1 MKKEQLFEALS
12 EVGDD
17 LVLMAEQMRFVSP
30 WRKWAQTAA
39 ILAVVVCFGVLVLPY
54 FPVGCGS
61 TQETAAMLTTDS
73 AVEETE
79 EYVAEESAVCEEEF
93 DECKEETPCEC
104 VDEIKVP
111 DLSVSDSIDEGAA
124 VTLDDVR
131 RAVAEENFD
140 WLAETFVQ
148 PMEESLVKVFEAV
161 TEEDWLF
168 LLISLPDQKGV
179 TKEYIIRFEENGW
192 YYETVNEIMPDGTLH
207 KQIQ

>member
-17 LVLMAEQMRFVSP
+17 LVLMAEKMRFVSP

-39 ILAVVVCFGVLVLPY
+39 ILAVVVCFGVLALPY
-54 FPVGCGS
+54 FPMGCGS
-61 TQETAAMLTTDS
+61 SGETAVPTLS
-73 AVEETE
+73 VEETE

-93 DECKEETPCEC
+93 DECMEETPCEC

-111 DLSVSDSIDEGAA
+111 DLSVSNGIDEGTT
-124 VTLDDVR
+124 VTLEDVQ
-131 RAVAEENFD
+131 RAVADENYD

-148 PMEESLVKVFEAV
+148 PMEESRVKVFEAV

-168 LLISLPDQKGV
+168 LLISLPDQKGAA
-179 TKEYIIRFEENGW
+179 KEYIIRFEENGW
-192 YYETVNEIMPDGTLH
+192 HYETVNEIMPDGTLH